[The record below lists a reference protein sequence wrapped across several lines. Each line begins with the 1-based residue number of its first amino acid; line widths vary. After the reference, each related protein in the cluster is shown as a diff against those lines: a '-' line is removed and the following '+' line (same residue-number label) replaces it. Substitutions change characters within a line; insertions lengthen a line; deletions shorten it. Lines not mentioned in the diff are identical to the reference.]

1 MEDPVTFDNVL
12 EHLLARVPELAEA
25 YAEHVTTYDEPIA
38 YVFIGDVRRFAMA
51 LARGD
56 TSVLPVGADPDDVLH
71 RLFGFLEEASCSQ
84 DQSARE
90 FVGAGFMEAMD
101 PADPTFKTL
110 VSLMGPETRRQLT
123 LTFPGYRLP
132 E

>member
-25 YAEHVTTYDEPIA
+25 YAEHITIYHEPIA
-38 YVFIGDVRRFAMA
+38 YVFIGDVARFAMA

-56 TSVLPVGADPDDVLH
+56 ANVLPVQADADDVLH
-71 RLFGFLEEASCSQ
+71 RLFAFLEEVSCSP
-84 DQSARE
+84 DQIARE
-90 FVGAGFMEAMD
+90 FVGAGFMEEMD
-101 PADPTFKTL
+101 PVDPVFKTL
-110 VSLMGPETRRQLT
+110 VSLMGPETRRWVT